1 MGMSVIVEQAICEIK
16 LLANNVPDGKH
27 IVTGD
32 IRKLSARLYRGIKDK
47 TIDNVLSI
55 CNELLREHSWG
66 LGVIA
71 FDWAYRVKEQYSE
84 DTYEVFYGWLKNYVR
99 GWGDCDD
106 FCTHAFGELLR
117 RYKSLFSK
125 VMAWTKDE
133 DFWVR
138 RASAVIL
145 IPAILHDDYEG
156 IAPLI
161 ISDLLMADKHDL
173 VQKGYG
179 WMLKSLSQVDK
190 ESVTNYLIDNHTQMP
205 RTAYR
210 YALEKYDKET
220 RKKLMS
226 L

>member
-1 MGMSVIVEQAICEIK
+1 MSVIVEQAIYEIK
-16 LLANNVPDGKH
+16 LLADNVPDGKH

-47 TIDNVLSI
+47 TIDNIFCL
-55 CNELLREHSWG
+55 CEELLEEHSWE
-66 LGVIA
+66 LGVVA
-71 FDWAYRVKEQYSE
+71 FDWAYRVKAQYNE
-84 DTYEVFYGWLKNYVR
+84 DTYEIFYGWLKKYVR

-117 RYKSLFSK
+117 KYKTLFPK
-125 VMAWTKDE
+125 IKEWTKNE

-145 IPAILHDDYEG
+145 IPAILHKDYEG
-156 IAPLI
+156 INPLM
-161 ISDLLMADKHDL
+161 ISDLLMSDEHDL

-179 WMLKSLSQVDK
+179 WMLKSLSQVDM
-190 ESVTNYLIDNHTQMP
+190 ETVTNYLIDNHTQMP
-205 RTAYR
+205 RTVYR

>member
-1 MGMSVIVEQAICEIK
+1 MSLIVEQAICEIK
-16 LLANNVPDGKH
+16 LLADNVPDGKH
-27 IVTGD
+27 IITGN
-32 IRKLSARLYRGIKDK
+32 IRKLSARLYRKIEDK
-47 TIDNVLSI
+47 TIGNVFTL
-55 CNELLREHSWG
+55 CEELLEEHSWE

-71 FDWAYRVKEQYSE
+71 FDWAYRVKAQYCE
-84 DTYEVFYGWLKNYVR
+84 DTYEIFYRWLKNYVR

-117 RYKSLFSK
+117 RYKYLFSK
-125 VMAWTKDE
+125 VIAWTKDE

-145 IPAILHDDYEG
+145 IPAILHKDYEG
-156 IAPLI
+156 ISPLM
-161 ISDLLMADKHDL
+161 ISDLLMSDEHDL

-190 ESVTNYLIDNHTQMP
+190 ESVTNYLMDNHIQMP

>member
-1 MGMSVIVEQAICEIK
+1 
-16 LLANNVPDGKH
+16 
-27 IVTGD
+27 
-32 IRKLSARLYRGIKDK
+32 
-47 TIDNVLSI
+47 
-55 CNELLREHSWG
+55 
-66 LGVIA
+66 
-71 FDWAYRVKEQYSE
+71 
-84 DTYEVFYGWLKNYVR
+84 
-99 GWGDCDD
+99 
-106 FCTHAFGELLR
+106 
-117 RYKSLFSK
+117 
-125 VMAWTKDE
+125 MAWTKDD

-179 WMLKSLSQVDK
+179 WMLKSLSQVDM
-190 ESVTNYLIDNHTQMP
+190 ETVTNYLIDNYTQMP

-210 YALEKYDKET
+210 YALEKYDQET
-220 RKKLMS
+220 RTKLMS